1 MTYQYD
7 FHVED
12 VTCEKCDARIK
23 EALASLPGAQII
35 DYIRT
40 PEDEAK
46 IHFVTS
52 EALSA
57 DQIEETIAQKSA
69 GTSHQYQVRWDH
81 M

>member
-46 IHFVTS
+46 IHFVAS

-57 DQIEETIAQKSA
+57 RQIEETIAQKSA
-69 GTSHQYQVRWDH
+69 GTTHQYQVRWDLA
-81 M
+81 